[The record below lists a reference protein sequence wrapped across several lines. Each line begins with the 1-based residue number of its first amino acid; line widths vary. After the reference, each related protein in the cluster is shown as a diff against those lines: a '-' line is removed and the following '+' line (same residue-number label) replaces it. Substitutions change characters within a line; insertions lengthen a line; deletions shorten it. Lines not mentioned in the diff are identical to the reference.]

1 MKILITGSNGLLG
14 QHLVK
19 LLRSNPGNEVI
30 ATARGANRLND
41 EQGYIY
47 VPMDICQANQVEKVL
62 EKWRPGA
69 IIHTA
74 AMTQVDDCERQPEK
88 CHDVNVLGTK
98 NLLTWTKRADAFL
111 LLLSTDFI
119 FDGRNGPYREED
131 PPQPISHYGQSK
143 LDAEYLVRTH
153 LQQWAIA
160 RTVLVYGMAED
171 MSRSNIILWVKGE
184 LEQGHPIRVV
194 DDQWRTPTL
203 VQDLAMGCS
212 LITAR
217 RARGVFNISGKDMLT
232 PYGMAIKTADFFGLD
247 KSLIQKADA
256 SSFSQPARRPP
267 RTGFIL
273 DKAIQQLGYD
283 PHSFDE
289 GLRML
294 AADLKKNPH

>member
-289 GLRML
+289 GLRIL